1 MSFCLLYTDP
11 ESLTEAGEPK
21 MDDSRKGTAIVA
33 LTTQGAKL
41 AGAVASHLGEA
52 EVFLPQRL
60 AGRVLENAQGF
71 RPPLSSL
78 IPRLFHEYRHLVFFC
93 ALGAVVR
100 LVAPQLKGKA
110 EDPAVVVVDE
120 RGWNVISVLS
130 GHLGG
135 ANRLA
140 RELADLLGA
149 RPVITTATD
158 LHGIP
163 ALDELCRERGWRME
177 NPEVLAALTS
187 ALLDG
192 KEVYLLADGSLGLE
206 RNVGRKSPR
215 FLLRPL
221 VELREIPE
229 DRWKVVITDRSL
241 PKSWPLPKTLI
252 IRSRR
257 LVAGLG
263 LHRQVPSSY
272 LKHCLIEALASAGL
286 SVHGVGAIATIDR
299 RRGETGLEELA
310 SELGAE
316 LHFLSARELEE
327 TPSPSPPSES
337 ARRWMGVSGVCEK
350 AALAASGGG
359 KLLVPKTRFPG
370 VTVAVAERSSLS
382 PSKKGRLT
390 LVGTGP
396 GDPEL
401 IPPKARRAILLS
413 DAVIG
418 YSGYLGHIAD
428 LLSSVPTI
436 AFGMGS
442 EVERLREALDLA
454 KKGMW
459 ICVVS
464 GGDPGI
470 YGMTAVLGDLLLSGR
485 VDLEGVEVEV
495 IPGIPAHCAASSLLG
510 SPLAC
515 DFAVISLS
523 DYLVKADRIK
533 ARLEA
538 CAASDLVIALYNPAS
553 SCRRELFREAAD
565 TIARHRAPSTPV
577 ALVRNAWRE
586 GQSVRIIPLSE
597 LRESEV
603 DMNTLVIVGNSE
615 THVTG
620 KWMATRR
627 GYGKSK
633 GL

>member
-1 MSFCLLYTDP
+1 M
-11 ESLTEAGEPK
+11 EK
-21 MDDSRKGTAIVA
+21 NRKGIAIVA
-33 LTTQGAKL
+33 LTDRGARL
-41 AGAVASHLGEA
+41 AGAVASHVKGA
-52 EVFLPQRL
+52 DVFLPHRL
-60 AGRVLENAQGF
+60 AARVRTGSLGF
-71 RPPLSSL
+71 SPPLSSL
-78 IPRLFHEYRHLVFFC
+78 IPRLFAEYRQLVFFC

-100 LVAPQLKGKA
+100 LVAPWLKGKS

-140 RELADLLGA
+140 RELAEFLGA

-177 NPEVLAALTS
+177 NPEALAPLTS

-192 KEVYLLADGSLGLE
+192 EEVFLLADGDLGL
-206 RNVGRKSPR
+206 GATLRKKNAP

-221 VELREIPE
+221 EDLGDIP
-229 DRWKVVITDRSL
+229 DGSWKVVVTDRDL
-241 PKSWPLPKTLI
+241 PKPGQLQKTLL
-252 IRSRR
+252 IRPRR

-263 LHRQVPSSY
+263 LHRQISSSY
-272 LKHCLIEALASAGL
+272 IKGCLKEVLAAAGL
-286 SVHGVGAIATIDR
+286 SMQGIGAIATIDR
-299 RRGETGLEELA
+299 RKGEAGLEELA
-310 SELGAE
+310 SALGAD
-316 LHFLSARELEE
+316 LLFFSAQELEG
-327 TPSPSPPSES
+327 TPSHSPPSES
-337 ARRWMGVSGVCEK
+337 ARRWAGVSGVCEK
-350 AALAASGGG
+350 AALAAARGG
-359 KLLVPKTRFPG
+359 KLLVPKTRFSG
-370 VTVAVAERSSLS
+370 ITVAVAEVPS
-382 PSKKGRLT
+382 PPPPKKGMLS

-401 IPPKARRAILLS
+401 IPPKARRAILKS

-418 YSGYLGHIAD
+418 YTGYLKFVAD
-428 LLSSVPTI
+428 LLSPSRAM

-442 EVERLREALDLA
+442 EEERLQEALNLA
-454 KKGMW
+454 KQGMRV
-459 ICVVS
+459 CVVS

-470 YGMTAVLGDLLLSGR
+470 YGMAAVLGDLLLSGR
-485 VDLEGVEVEV
+485 IDLEGVEVEV

-523 DYLVKADRIK
+523 DYLVEGDRI
-533 ARLEA
+533 RSRIEA
-538 CAASDLVIALYNPAS
+538 CAASDLVIVLYNPAS
-553 SCRRELFREAAD
+553 SRRRELFEEAAR
-565 TIARHRAPSTPV
+565 IIMKHRAPSTPV
-577 ALVRNAWRE
+577 ALVRSAWRD
-586 GQSVRIIPLSE
+586 GQSVRVIPLSE

-603 DMNTLVIVGNSE
+603 DMSTLVIVGNSE
-615 THVTG
+615 TG
-620 KWMATRR
+620 ISGDWMATRR

-633 GL
+633 ER